1 MKRKKMDLR
10 NKLVQYK
17 LSVILKESS
26 RTVEEK
32 SLPGTDHDS
41 LGPSNSPDD
50 PREIK
55 LSK

>member
-1 MKRKKMDLR
+1 MDLR